1 MRLKLFNELKM
12 SISVKE
18 SMLGKYCTTRKMERF
33 NMSNSNPVKV
43 PMILVF
49 KLGKEEQGEK
59 VYGTNY

>member
-1 MRLKLFNELKM
+1 M